1 MELLD
6 LLESRVDSL
15 VTEIELLRKEN
26 AKLREDTSA
35 NLTVLAEI
43 ELLRKENAKLR
54 EDTSANLT
62 VLTEENY
69 YLKQAL
75 EEEQQ
80 LKHAVLKRVDG
91 LLSRLQ
97 GTASG
102 TS

>member
-15 VTEIELLRKEN
+15 VTEIEFLRREN
-26 AKLREDTSA
+26 AKLREDASA
-35 NLTVLAEI
+35 GL
-43 ELLRKENAKLR
+43 
-54 EDTSANLT
+54 SG
-62 VLTEENY
+62 LTEENS

-80 LKHAVLKRVDG
+80 LKDAVLKRVDG

-97 GTASG
+97 SVAPSTQ
-102 TS
+102 

>member
-15 VTEIELLRKEN
+15 VTEIEFLRKEN
-26 AKLREDTSA
+26 AKLREDAS
-35 NLTVLAEI
+35 VG
-43 ELLRKENAKLR
+43 
-54 EDTSANLT
+54 LT
-62 VLTEENY
+62 VLTEENN

-80 LKHAVLKRVDG
+80 LKDTVLKRVDG

-97 GTASG
+97 GVALG
-102 TS
+102 KPR

>member
-15 VTEIELLRKEN
+15 VTEIEFLRKEN
-26 AKLREDTSA
+26 AKLREDSSSS
-35 NLTVLAEI
+35 LTVIA
-43 ELLRKENAKLR
+43 
-54 EDTSANLT
+54 
-62 VLTEENY
+62 EENN

-80 LKHAVLKRVDG
+80 LKDAVLKRVDG

-97 GTASG
+97 GVALG
-102 TS
+102 KP

>member
-15 VTEIELLRKEN
+15 VAEIEFLRREN
-26 AKLREDTSA
+26 AKLRADAST
-35 NLTVLAEI
+35 NLTGLAE
-43 ELLRKENAKLR
+43 EN
-54 EDTSANLT
+54 S
-62 VLTEENY
+62 

-80 LKHAVLKRVDG
+80 LKDAVLKRVDG

-97 GTASG
+97 SVTPSAS
-102 TS
+102 

>member
-15 VTEIELLRKEN
+15 VTEIEFLRKEN
-26 AKLREDTSA
+26 AKLREDASAGLTS
-35 NLTVLAEI
+35 
-43 ELLRKENAKLR
+43 
-54 EDTSANLT
+54 
-62 VLTEENY
+62 LTEENS

-80 LKHAVLKRVDG
+80 LKDAVLRRVDG

-97 GTASG
+97 GVAAG

>member
-15 VTEIELLRKEN
+15 VTEIEFLRKEN
-26 AKLREDTSA
+26 VKLREDASVGLA
-35 NLTVLAEI
+35 NLA
-43 ELLRKENAKLR
+43 
-54 EDTSANLT
+54 
-62 VLTEENY
+62 EENS

-80 LKHAVLKRVDG
+80 LKDAVLKRVDG

-97 GTASG
+97 GVAAG

>member
-15 VTEIELLRKEN
+15 ITEIEFLRKEN
-26 AKLREDTSA
+26 MKLREETSVNFA
-35 NLTVLAEI
+35 A
-43 ELLRKENAKLR
+43 
-54 EDTSANLT
+54 
-62 VLTEENY
+62 LTEENI

-80 LKHAVLKRVDG
+80 LKDAVLKRVNG

-97 GTASG
+97 GVASG
-102 TS
+102 TP

>member
-15 VTEIELLRKEN
+15 VTEIEFLRKEN
-26 AKLREDTSA
+26 AKLREDASA
-35 NLTVLAEI
+35 GLTVLAE
-43 ELLRKENAKLR
+43 EN
-54 EDTSANLT
+54 N
-62 VLTEENY
+62 

-80 LKHAVLKRVDG
+80 LKDTVLKRVDG

-97 GTASG
+97 GSALDKPR
-102 TS
+102 

>member
-15 VTEIELLRKEN
+15 VTEIEFLRKETV
-26 AKLREDTSA
+26 KLREDAAVGMTA
-35 NLTVLAEI
+35 LTAE
-43 ELLRKENAKLR
+43 N
-54 EDTSANLT
+54 T
-62 VLTEENY
+62 

-80 LKHAVLKRVDG
+80 LKDAVLKRVDG

-97 GTASG
+97 GVAKG
-102 TS
+102 KL

>member
-15 VTEIELLRKEN
+15 VTEIEFLRREN
-26 AKLREDTSA
+26 AKLREDASA
-35 NLTVLAEI
+35 GLSGLV
-43 ELLRKENAKLR
+43 
-54 EDTSANLT
+54 
-62 VLTEENY
+62 EENN

-80 LKHAVLKRVDG
+80 LKDAVLKRVDS

-97 GTASG
+97 SVTPSAQ
-102 TS
+102 